1 MVARAFG
8 ADEKISTGG
17 DVMLGTLT
25 LKGTPPFTIEQ
36 DVIGGLVALN
46 GTSPVSVATAE
57 VDGNSLVLITVQPG
71 SAPAGIP
78 WVSSITPGTGF
89 AVQSTSGSDTSAVI
103 GWYLVETA

>member
-1 MVARAFG
+1 MVARAYG
-8 ADEKISTGG
+8 LDDRVSTSG
-17 DVMLGTLT
+17 DVMIGTLT
-25 LKGTPPFTIEQ
+25 LRGTPPFTIEQ
-36 DVIGGLVALN
+36 DVIGGLVTLS

-57 VDGNSLVLITVQPG
+57 IDDSTLVLVAVQPG

-89 AVQSTSGSDTSAVI
+89 EVQSTSDDDTDVVC